1 MIIKEKICKIQIWDT
16 AGQERYRSI
25 TNSYYKGADAIFII
39 FDMTNKESLIHIDD
53 WIEEIIKYT
62 GENILFFIGGN
73 KFDLSNHEVTNKDIE
88 VLKKKKKLNVFLL
101 SAKTGYGIENSF
113 KEIIEVLISKI
124 NQGIKE
130 KKKVMILVFKL
141 KKLIL
146 RKKKEKYV
154 VGIKIRYNY

>member
-1 MIIKEKICKIQIWDT
+1 MLIKEKICKIQIWDT

-130 KKKVMILVFKL
+130 KKKSDDFSLQIEKVNFE
-141 KKLIL
+141 
-146 RKKKEKYV
+146 KKKR
-154 VGIKIRYNY
+154 KICCGNQN

>member
-1 MIIKEKICKIQIWDT
+1 MLIKEKICKIQIWDT

-25 TNSYYKGADAIFII
+25 NNSYYKGADAIFII
-39 FDMTNKESLIHIDD
+39 FDMTNKESLIHVDD
-53 WIEEIIKYT
+53 WINEIIKFT

-124 NQGIKE
+124 NEGIKE
-130 KKKVMILVFKL
+130 KKKSDDFSLQIEKVNFE
-141 KKLIL
+141 
-146 RKKKEKYV
+146 KKKR
-154 VGIKIRYNY
+154 KICCGNQN

>member
-1 MIIKEKICKIQIWDT
+1 MLIKEKICKIQIWDT

-39 FDMTNKESLIHIDD
+39 FDMTNKESLIHVDD
-53 WIEEIIKYT
+53 WINEIIKFT

-124 NQGIKE
+124 NQGIIE
-130 KKKVMILVFKL
+130 KKKSDDFSLQIEKVNFE
-141 KKLIL
+141 
-146 RKKKEKYV
+146 KKKR
-154 VGIKIRYNY
+154 KICCGNQN

>member
-1 MIIKEKICKIQIWDT
+1 MLIKEKICKIQIWDT

-39 FDMTNKESLIHIDD
+39 FDMTNKESLIHVDD
-53 WIEEIIKYT
+53 WINEIIKFT

-130 KKKVMILVFKL
+130 KKKSDDFSLQIEKVNFE
-141 KKLIL
+141 
-146 RKKKEKYV
+146 KKKR
-154 VGIKIRYNY
+154 KICCGNQN

>member
-130 KKKVMILVFKL
+130 KKKSDDFSLQIEKVNFE
-141 KKLIL
+141 
-146 RKKKEKYV
+146 KKKR
-154 VGIKIRYNY
+154 KICCGNQN

>member
-130 KKKVMILVFKL
+130 KKKSDDFSLQIEKVNFE
-141 KKLIL
+141 
-146 RKKKEKYV
+146 KKKRKV
-154 VGIKIRYNY
+154 CCGNQN